1 MSYLLQ
7 TIIYTG
13 LMLAIYQ
20 LILRNKPVH
29 TFNRAYLIASAIL
42 PVVLPLLHLPELL
55 HQKVQ
60 MTNNVSRVLPAI
72 IAGGATD
79 VSITVQK
86 PEGVNIV
93 WLAYWFVALI
103 GIAVLLHSVARLLYI
118 VQRNRRQKRDG
129 YTIVYNTNIGPGS
142 WGRYVLLPDSEAD
155 DTILEHERAHI
166 QLGHT
171 ADLLLLNLLQCA
183 MWPNVFLYFI
193 KKELQQVHEFQ
204 ADAKACRNA
213 EDYSRLL
220 LASVFNT
227 CNLPLTHSFI
237 IHPIKRRI
245 MMLNNNGN
253 KKGRMAMI
261 SVAILSVAVIL
272 SGTILLQSCNKTE
285 KDMGH
290 TEKITDLSRQ
300 PSYPDAVEWNE
311 FIAHNLKYPKEA
323 EKAGKEGRVLVKF
336 TVDKKG
342 YITNP
347 RIVTSNDTVFSAAAL
362 KVMQNA
368 PQWIPGEK
376 NGKKVE
382 VDMYQPFLFR
392 LGNEVGNKSTKI
404 IMTDPK
410 RNAGDVETITD
421 GHATKVSSME
431 IPDEKLEEY
440 RATEKKI
447 QDAQRVVAAKQAE
460 INKAQAHLDAMQAE
474 VDKAAAEAKKAAAE
488 ADKAKQKAQQLEGT
502 FKSGDK
508 SQHFVFEY

>member
-20 LILRNKPVH
+20 LMLRNRPVH
-29 TFNRAYLIASAIL
+29 AFNRAYLIASAIL
-42 PVVLPLLHLPELL
+42 PVVLPLLHLQELL
-55 HQKVQ
+55 HQKIQ
-60 MTNNVSRVLPAI
+60 MTNNVSRMLPAI
-72 IAGGATD
+72 IAGGATE
-79 VSITVQK
+79 VSITAQK

-103 GIAVLLHSVARLLYI
+103 GIAILLHSVAKLLYI

-142 WGRYVLLPDSEAD
+142 WGRYILLPNAD
-155 DTILEHERAHI
+155 ADETILEHERAHI

-171 ADLLLLNLLQCA
+171 ADLLLLNLLQCI
-183 MWPNVFLYFI
+183 MWPNLFLSFI

-204 ADAKACRNA
+204 ADAKACGNA
-213 EDYSRLL
+213 EDYSKLL

-245 MMLNNNGN
+245 MMLSKNGN
-253 KKGRMAMI
+253 TKGRMAMM
-261 SVAILSVAVIL
+261 SVAVVSAAAIL

-342 YITNP
+342 NIINP
-347 RIVTSNDTVFSAAAL
+347 WIVSSDDTLFSLAAL
-362 KVMQNA
+362 KVMKNA

-382 VDMYQPFLFR
+382 VDMYQPFLFK
-392 LGNEVGNKSTKI
+392 LNNGKELKSAMI

-410 RNAGDVETITD
+410 RNADDIETITD
-421 GHATKVSSME
+421 GHATRVSSME
-431 IPDEKLEEY
+431 IPDDKMGEY
-440 RATEKKI
+440 TAAMKKI
-447 QDAQRVVAAKQAE
+447 EDAQKIIGEKQAD
-460 INKAQAHLDAMQAE
+460 INKAQQHLNTIQAE
-474 VDKAAAEAKKAAAE
+474 ADKAEAEAKKAEAE
-488 ADKAKQKAQQLEGT
+488 AQSAKQKTQQLEGT